1 MAQGAPLTASAEG
14 KEVAEAVCAPSVPHR
29 TLLCCAFSTRDD
41 APRGSLHPP
50 SPPRA
55 LGRARVLSDLGAGAN
70 PQRDRVL
77 AGPSF
82 VRRPRAA
89 PPLGGSVLPAE
100 PDNRRGRGAAR
111 SGNFPRGRRRLG
123 RAMEEG
129 ASAAPPLWNWDY
141 LERCFARRRV
151 CISFGLWIC
160 AACCWIAAHTL

>member
-1 MAQGAPLTASAEG
+1 MPL
-14 KEVAEAVCAPSVPHR
+14 
-29 TLLCCAFSTRDD
+29 L
-41 APRGSLHPP
+41 
-50 SPPRA
+50 A
-55 LGRARVLSDLGAGAN
+55 LGRARIFIVWLWNRAN

-82 VRRPRAA
+82 VRRPRSAV
-89 PPLGGSVLPAE
+89 PQGGSLHPAE
-100 PDNRRGRGAAR
+100 PHNRRGWGAAR

>member
-1 MAQGAPLTASAEG
+1 MAQGVPLTASAEG
-14 KEVAEAVCAPSVPHR
+14 KQRRCV
-29 TLLCCAFSTRDD
+29 
-41 APRGSLHPP
+41 PP
-50 SPPRA
+50 SSPAPYFCAAPFQPGTARLEVPSIPPRA
-55 LGRARVLSDLGAGAN
+55 LGRARVLSGLGTGAN

-82 VRRPRAA
+82 VRRSRAA
-89 PPLGGSVLPAE
+89 PPLGGSLLPAK

-111 SGNFPRGRRRLG
+111 SRNFPRGRRRLG